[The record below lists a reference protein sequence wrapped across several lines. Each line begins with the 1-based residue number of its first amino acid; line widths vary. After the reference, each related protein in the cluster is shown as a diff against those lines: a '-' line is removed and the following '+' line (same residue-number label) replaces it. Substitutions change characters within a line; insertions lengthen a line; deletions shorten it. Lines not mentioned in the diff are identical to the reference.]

1 MEPQSVI
8 QDVMKISVIKKKKI
22 KKKEKVKNGLSCF
35 QGDFFLSLET
45 HLIGRT
51 KCSAK
56 IHRYI
61 ELSNAYD
68 FQFHRVTCN
77 DWSLIQVNLICLSEF
92 LLTGCRNPTGIGL
105 DYTIQWNPRPSY
117 ALAVKSRQVVLEV
130 SLIEADSY

>member
-35 QGDFFLSLET
+35 QGDFYLSLET

-68 FQFHRVTCN
+68 FQF
-77 DWSLIQVNLICLSEF
+77 
-92 LLTGCRNPTGIGL
+92 
-105 DYTIQWNPRPSY
+105 
-117 ALAVKSRQVVLEV
+117 
-130 SLIEADSY
+130 IE